1 MLASIWATLLSLWF
15 WVVLADELLAAGTGC
30 SSNPCLNNGTCV
42 PAFFRCQCPEGH
54 AEISTDSRSSLGGF
68 TSGFLSGMSAMLFLF
83 VTVCGSMYLARK
95 YEEHKELKRMR
106 KRQEVLQIQENGHN

>member
-1 MLASIWATLLSLWF
+1 MAHAYQLSSGAS
-15 WVVLADELLAAGTGC
+15 VLKGMQAK
-30 SSNPCLNNGTCV
+30 
-42 PAFFRCQCPEGH
+42 
-54 AEISTDSRSSLGGF
+54 ISTDSRSSLGGF